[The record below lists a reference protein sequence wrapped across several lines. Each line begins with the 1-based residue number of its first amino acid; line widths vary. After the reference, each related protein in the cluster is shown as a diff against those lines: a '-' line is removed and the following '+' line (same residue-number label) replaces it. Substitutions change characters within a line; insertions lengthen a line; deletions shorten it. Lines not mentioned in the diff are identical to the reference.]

1 MKQREKNIIFT
12 ILFSILVSS
21 TAIPASAAVESPK
34 KQMKMGISA
43 ENVICKAGLELVIR
57 INGSPAC
64 VKPETDKKM
73 QKVGMLFTPIKFT
86 DLNRVKSFQT
96 AENEIETVPAS
107 SMSIVNFYITDP
119 DLNLA
124 HSGVDVVPT
133 EGLFEFL
140 INGEIID
147 GPQNMI
153 ETGPNTSTFEVKIKI
168 PREIDGKT
176 IHIGDKYEI
185 RYIDRSTPSGTD
197 EKIIFNGRIG

>member
-21 TAIPASAAVESPK
+21 AAIPASAAVESPK

-64 VKPETDKKM
+64 VKPETAEKM

-96 AENEIETVPAS
+96 AENEIETV
-107 SMSIVNFYITDP
+107 
-119 DLNLA
+119 A
-124 HSGVDVVPT
+124 HLEP
-133 EGLFEFL
+133 
-140 INGEIID
+140 
-147 GPQNMI
+147 
-153 ETGPNTSTFEVKIKI
+153 
-168 PREIDGKT
+168 
-176 IHIGDKYEI
+176 
-185 RYIDRSTPSGTD
+185 
-197 EKIIFNGRIG
+197 